1 MRGKAHG
8 PIIESPQHARSDP
21 VRPAGPGTPAPAMSF
36 AAARLAGPL
45 AQGNGPG
52 QGARAAGQGNGATR
66 RGPGV
71 LGLRTPPG
79 SGAHART
86 PRDSLRKPGLL
97 TRLPDE
103 GH

>member
-21 VRPAGPGTPAPAMSF
+21 FRPAGPGTPAPAMSF

-71 LGLRTPPG
+71 LGWRTPTG
-79 SGAHART
+79 SGAHAGP
-86 PRDSLRKPGLL
+86 PRDSILNQGIPQRP
-97 TRLPDE
+97 
-103 GH
+103 